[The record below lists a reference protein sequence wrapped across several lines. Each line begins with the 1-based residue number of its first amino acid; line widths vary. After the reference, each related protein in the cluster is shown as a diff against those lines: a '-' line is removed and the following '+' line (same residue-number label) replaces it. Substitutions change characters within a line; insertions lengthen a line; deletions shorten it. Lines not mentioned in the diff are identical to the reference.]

1 MGEMGSGSGAVVRL
15 ARIEEAEEVA
25 EVWLASRHAAAPQIP
40 SPVHTDDEVRVSFS
54 TRVFRSDQEVWVIE
68 EQGRICGLL
77 VLSGNWIEQ
86 LYIHPQRTGHG
97 LGSWLIEHTQATR
110 SFLQLWTFQSNLGAR
125 RFYERHGFLPMQ
137 RTDAANEEGAPDE
150 RFEWHASGP
159 TEPPE

>member
-1 MGEMGSGSGAVVRL
+1 MGEMSSGSGAVVRL

-25 EVWLASRHAAAPQIP
+25 EVWLASRHAATPQIP
-40 SPVHTDDEVRVSFS
+40 SPVHTDDEVRVWFS
-54 TRVFRSDQEVWVIE
+54 TRVFPSDQKVWVIE
-68 EQGRICGLL
+68 DRGRICGLL

-97 LGSWLIEHTQATR
+97 LGSWLIEHAQATR

-125 RFYERHGFLPMQ
+125 RFYERHGFIPTQ
-137 RTDAANEEGAPDE
+137 RTDGDNEEGAPDE

>member
-1 MGEMGSGSGAVVRL
+1 MGEMRSGSGAVVRL
-15 ARIEEAEEVA
+15 ARFEEAEEVA

-40 SPVHTDDEVRVSFS
+40 SPVHTDDEVRVWFS
-54 TRVFRSDQEVWVIE
+54 TRMFRSDQEVWVIE

-86 LYIHPQRTGHG
+86 LYIHPQRTGQG

-125 RFYERHGFLPMQ
+125 RFYERHGFIPKQ
-137 RTDAANEEGAPDE
+137 RTDGDNEEGAPDE